1 MSHGL
6 TVRTMRLARR
16 AAAAALL
23 AITLGSCYMPM
34 RFDAEIELTRA
45 GYFSFIFDGY
55 LTKVEL
61 YDALRRNKMTP
72 AEEKVEIEKIRA
84 DFARDKNASQ
94 FAYHR
99 KGYFRVHWE
108 RKGDILKSK
117 TVTFFRRNEYML
129 GISYNSETG
138 RVGVM
143 GRSLGRDTKNKLN
156 EIGLGGTNGEIRVI
170 TDAPVLSH
178 NASRVSRNSSRGPGF
193 KTYIWKIANIYAPTP
208 SITIALR

>member
-1 MSHGL
+1 M
-6 TVRTMRLARR
+6 TRKWAEKPRTFARR
-16 AAAAALL
+16 ALAAALL
-23 AITLGSCYMPM
+23 LVALGGCYMPM
-34 RFDAEIELTRA
+34 RFDAEIEITRA

-55 LTKVEL
+55 LAKVEL
-61 YDALRRNKMTP
+61 YDALRQNKMSP
-72 AEEKVEIEKIRA
+72 SEEKVEIEKIRA
-84 DFARDKNASQ
+84 DFARDTNASQ

-129 GISYNSETG
+129 GISYNSESG
-138 RVGVM
+138 RIGVM
-143 GRSLGRDTKNKLN
+143 GRSMGRDVKNKLN

-170 TDAPVLSH
+170 TDALVLSH